1 MKMRSLKGLKA
12 KMEFAKDLGLP
23 PEYALIANLKTKIKL
38 QIFKIIEKKGLT
50 HQEVADM
57 TGVPRSAITGIING
71 SLQRVSLDRLIRI
84 LVGLGKTVDFKIKDV
99 A

>member
-1 MKMRSLKGLKA
+1 MKMKKYSGLKGM
-12 KMEFAKDLGLP
+12 MEMAKDLGLP
-23 PEYALIANLKTKIKL
+23 PEYALISHLKTKIKI
-38 QIFKIIEKKGLT
+38 QIFNIIKKEGLT

-57 TGVPRSAITGIING
+57 TGIPRSAITGIING